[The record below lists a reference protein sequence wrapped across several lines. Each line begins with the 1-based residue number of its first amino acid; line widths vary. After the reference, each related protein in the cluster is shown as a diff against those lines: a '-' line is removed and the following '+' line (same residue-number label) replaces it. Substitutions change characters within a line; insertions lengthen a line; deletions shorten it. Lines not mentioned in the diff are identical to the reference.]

1 MEVKAI
7 ARGVRVQPR
16 KVRIVADRIRGK
28 SARHVATLLQFHP
41 SKAARILKKVIESAV
56 ANAENNHGLD
66 GDRLR
71 IATIMVDEGPRIKRI
86 QPRAMGRAYRIV
98 KKSSHITVVVEEFEG
113 TGKKPAGGPKPK
125 PRPSFDAKGKPKKK
139 AKAEKPADETTVDA
153 DTPAEET
160 VGESESAAEELQAEA
175 PEPAD
180 ETPAEAPAEA
190 ETEPEPELPENTEET
205 DTTETDGAT
214 PAEEEPKTE

>member
-28 SARHVATLLQFHP
+28 SARQVATLLQFHP
-41 SKAARILKKVIESAV
+41 SKAARILKKVIDSAV

-71 IATIMVDEGPRIKRI
+71 IATVMVDEGPRIKRI

-98 KKSSHITVVVEEFEG
+98 KKTSHITVVVEEFEG
-113 TGKKPAGGPKPK
+113 TGRKPAGGPKPR
-125 PRPSFDAKGKPKKK
+125 PRPTFDTKGKPKKK
-139 AKAEKPADETTVDA
+139 AKAEKPAEELAAEAEVPTEEAGTEPEPIAEEPQDEADA
-153 DTPAEET
+153 PAE
-160 VGESESAAEELQAEA
+160 
-175 PEPAD
+175 
-180 ETPAEAPAEA
+180 EAPAEDAA
-190 ETEPEPELPENTEET
+190 EAGVEAEPELTESTEET
-205 DTTETDGAT
+205 NTTETDGET